1 MRRPTGK
8 CPVLPDYQ
16 VQPCHQVQTEVKQVI
31 EKRKT
36 YTYTLCRCP
45 CLVESSSSFK
55 FAFYLYCSFITA
67 TRLTK
72 VLYRRAILYHIHRKQ
87 TRQKFYTTHLKIKNG
102 HVTVINTLRMISN
115 QVARKSRWCL
125 HSSVTRGGLHTMA
138 AAVYKPFLYPSI
150 NHLLNA
156 LNTNETS
163 KNTHLFHHVSL
174 GIHFW
179 CELRQ
184 IIYVKTFVKTF
195 RI

>member
-8 CPVLPDYQ
+8 MPGMPDYQ
-16 VQPCHQVQTEVKQVI
+16 SSPATKSNRSETSSRKEENLYLYPLPVSLPGGVKF
-31 EKRKT
+31 K
-36 YTYTLCRCP
+36 
-45 CLVESSSSFK
+45 FK

-87 TRQKFYTTHLKIKNG
+87 TRQKFYTTRLKIKNG

-138 AAVYKPFLYPSI
+138 AAVYKPFLYPS
-150 NHLLNA
+150 N
-156 LNTNETS
+156 
-163 KNTHLFHHVSL
+163 KSL
-174 GIHFW
+174 IKCTKH
-179 CELRQ
+179 
-184 IIYVKTFVKTF
+184 
-195 RI
+195 